1 MGFSVTSKWV
11 QVNRRFR
18 LPTVSYFCVLCVKVE
33 AERRQTEAT
42 RRKYQQ
48 RLLEVEADLDSQK
61 AHMLAQ
67 FDGVLRQRE
76 HEHRCKLDEM
86 SSVLESRDQ
95 RVSSLSSDCTAL
107 QAEVAAVKKEL
118 DDRTAVHEEKE
129 RKGQEIQWRLQEEA
143 NMYRG
148 R

>member
-1 MGFSVTSKWV
+1 MLSIQFVVDYFLFAISV
-11 QVNRRFR
+11 
-18 LPTVSYFCVLCVKVE
+18 CVCIKME
-33 AERRQTEAT
+33 AERRQTEVT

-61 AHMLAQ
+61 THMLAQ

-76 HEHRCKLDEM
+76 HDYRCKLDEL

-95 RVSSLSSDCTAL
+95 RVSLLSSECASL
-107 QAEVAAVKKEL
+107 RAEVTSVRKEL
-118 DDRTAVHEEKE
+118 EERTAVHSEEE
-129 RKGQEIQWRLQEEA
+129 RKGQEVQWRLQEEA